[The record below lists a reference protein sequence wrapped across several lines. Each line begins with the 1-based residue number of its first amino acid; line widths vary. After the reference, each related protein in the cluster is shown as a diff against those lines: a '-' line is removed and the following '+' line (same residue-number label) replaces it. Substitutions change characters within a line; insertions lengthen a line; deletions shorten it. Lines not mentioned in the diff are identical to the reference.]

1 MGYRTSM
8 PTISHLI
15 YNLATNQVIQQK
27 LIKEIDETFDDKPK
41 DKKKDKKIKEEE
53 NKVKVNE
60 KSDEKK
66 EENKE
71 TDGLEEE
78 EGKGFLEAID
88 GMQYLDACI
97 KETLRLYPPVPIIK
111 RKATTDTKL
120 GNICIPKNSEIWI
133 PVSAVHR
140 DPDYYSNAE
149 VFKPE
154 RFLAKSRSKVI
165 EGSYVAF
172 GGDGARGCIAQS
184 VALLEIKL
192 CLISLLKNYRFAKC
206 GLTKELQYESSNEMF
221 ASMTPTNVF
230 VKIIKRIKYT
240 EYVSRERGI
249 NTYEDRH
256 RLIRPPLPLIHS
268 HIRAAVER
276 AHKTRHDENITA
288 DNTLL
293 WGLPVFQA

>member
-1 MGYRTSM
+1 MDSITEYPIKKNIFAIQYELTVNSGED
-8 PTISHLI
+8 IS
-15 YNLATNQVIQQK
+15 
-27 LIKEIDETFDDKPK
+27 DPK
-41 DKKKDKKIKEEE
+41 GSAEEL
-53 NKVKVNE
+53 KVN
-60 KSDEKK
+60 
-66 EENKE
+66 
-71 TDGLEEE
+71 
-78 EGKGFLEAID
+78 
-88 GMQYLDACI
+88 
-97 KETLRLYPPVPIIK
+97 
-111 RKATTDTKL
+111 TKL

-154 RFLAKSRSKVI
+154 RFLVKSRSKVI

-230 VKIIKRIKYT
+230 VKIIKRSK
-240 EYVSRERGI
+240 GI
-249 NTYEDRH
+249 LE
-256 RLIRPPLPLIHS
+256 
-268 HIRAAVER
+268 
-276 AHKTRHDENITA
+276 
-288 DNTLL
+288 
-293 WGLPVFQA
+293 